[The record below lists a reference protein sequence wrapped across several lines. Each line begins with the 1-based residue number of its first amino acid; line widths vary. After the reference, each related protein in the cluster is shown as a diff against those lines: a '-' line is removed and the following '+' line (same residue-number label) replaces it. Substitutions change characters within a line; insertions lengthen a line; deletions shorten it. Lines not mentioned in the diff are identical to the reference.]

1 MAEDGTRGLVKG
13 WAPTFFGYSTQ
24 GMFKFGLYEV
34 FKVYYSALAGEE
46 MAYEF
51 RTSLYLISSAS
62 AEFFA
67 DIGLAPLEAAKV
79 INIIFFLIFSSLN
92 IFFKK
97 GVKLIYY
104 VFYDIKIIHV
114 HIIYAFL

>member
-13 WAPTFFGYSTQ
+13 WAPTFFGYSIQ

-34 FKVYYSALAGEE
+34 FKVYYSALIGEE
-46 MAYEF
+46 MSYEY
-51 RTSLYLISSAS
+51 RTTLYLISSAS

-79 INIIFFLIFSSLN
+79 I
-92 IFFKK
+92 
-97 GVKLIYY
+97 IYY
-104 VFYDIKIIHV
+104 FFIRI
-114 HIIYAFL
+114 FLRNKNS

>member
-1 MAEDGTRGLVKG
+1 MTHLEDGTRGLVKG
-13 WAPTFFGYSTQ
+13 WAPTFFGYSIQ

-46 MAYEF
+46 LSYEY

-67 DIGLAPLEAAKV
+67 DIGLAPFEAAKV
-79 INIIFFLIFSSLN
+79 TNLLAVDWKI
-92 IFFKK
+92 
-97 GVKLIYY
+97 VK
-104 VFYDIKIIHV
+104 
-114 HIIYAFL
+114 YACI